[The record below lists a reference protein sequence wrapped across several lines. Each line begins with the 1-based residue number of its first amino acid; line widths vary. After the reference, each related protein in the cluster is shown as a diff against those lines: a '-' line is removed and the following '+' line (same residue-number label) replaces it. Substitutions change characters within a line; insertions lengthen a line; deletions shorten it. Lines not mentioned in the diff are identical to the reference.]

1 MITDAGIFVNDSDP
15 AFLSDLL
22 NSVQSAGFQRAI
34 VFSNNPVEVENTIPG
49 YYISENTV
57 KGLTNAVRKA
67 PKKVLLAVNAGENNF
82 NRVAI
87 TTKGIKLIGGLES
100 LPKGGFDHI
109 TAKMA
114 ADYNVGLIIEIEK
127 IINPKTRRHAL
138 SQYANILKL
147 QRKYQFPLVIASS
160 AHSKFELRNIYEV
173 EALCHLFDMGR
184 EEVHLA
190 LEAMDGIL
198 STKTPVE
205 VIE

>member
-15 AFLSDLL
+15 ASISDFL
-22 NSVQSAGFQRAI
+22 NSVHSAGFQRAI
-34 VFSNNPVEVENTIPG
+34 VFSNHPLEIENTILG
-49 YYISENTV
+49 FYISENTI
-57 KGLTNAVRKA
+57 KGMTNAVRKA

-87 TTKGIKLIGGLES
+87 TTNGIKLIGGLDS

-114 ADYNVGLIIEIEK
+114 ADRNVGLIIEIEK

-160 AHSKFELRNIYEV
+160 AHSKLELRNIYEV
-173 EALCHLFDMGR
+173 IALCHLFGM
-184 EEVHLA
+184 EHKEVYLA

-198 STKTPVE
+198 RTRTSVE